1 MKVGLQIPRFDWP
14 GGEKDLG
21 KTLADIARTADE
33 GGFASIWVMDHFF
46 QMEGFGR
53 PEDFMLEGYTTLG
66 YLASV
71 TKQASLGTMVTGVQY
86 RHPGLLVKEATTL
99 DVLSGGRAWFGI
111 GAGWYER
118 ESKGLGVPFPPT
130 KERFEQ
136 LEETLHIARQMWA
149 GDSRPYQGKHFH
161 LAEPINQPP
170 PVSRPHPRI
179 LIGGGGEQKT
189 LRLVAQYAD
198 ACNLFAYDNI
208 DQIAHKLDILKGH
221 CEAVGRD
228 YDEIERT
235 LLVGVGRGADD
246 LDIPNLVER
255 CRQWAAI
262 GIQHILLSDVPHI
275 YRVEPVAR
283 ASRELIPAVADL

>member
-21 KTLADIARTADE
+21 KTLADIASTADE

-66 YLASV
+66 YLAAV

-136 LEETLHIARQMWA
+136 LEETLQIARQMWA

-170 PVSRPHPRI
+170 PVSQPHPRI

-198 ACNLFAYDNI
+198 ACNLFAYGNI

-235 LLVGVGRGADD
+235 LLVGVGRGAGD
-246 LDIPNLVER
+246 LDIPNLIER

-283 ASRELIPAVADL
+283 AARELIPAVADL